1 MLYKTCKPNN
11 LFNNNRIEVMNIGV
25 NVDSIKDKLKWKF
38 PTQTQ

>member
-11 LFNNNRIEVMNIGV
+11 LFNDNRIEVLNTGVKADNI
-25 NVDSIKDKLKWKF
+25 KEKLNGKF